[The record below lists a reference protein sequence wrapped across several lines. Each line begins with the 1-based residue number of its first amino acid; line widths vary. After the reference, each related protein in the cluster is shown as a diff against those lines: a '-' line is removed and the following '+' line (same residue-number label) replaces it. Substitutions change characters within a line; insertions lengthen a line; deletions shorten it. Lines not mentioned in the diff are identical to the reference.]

1 MSEPQRELPIARFLR
16 SVKTLGAGVVME
28 AAIYPLRKW
37 WGCRRFSARRTGAQP
52 WASPGS
58 ARSWEMRGRTLI
70 VACEQA
76 HVHLT
81 ALSPDIIRVR
91 LRPDGQFPPPF
102 SYALARDDEA
112 WPACEVS
119 AEETPDAVVLRTS
132 AVHVAIGK
140 RDAGIRFLATDGRTL
155 DADAAP
161 MSWAGERVALT
172 RALSA
177 DAHVYG
183 FGEKALPLD
192 KRGLRIELYNFD
204 CNGYGPGDDPLYMSI
219 PFYMMLREGVACGVF
234 FDNSYRAVAD
244 VGAARP
250 DTLRLEAEGGE
261 LRYYFFAGPAPADVL
276 RQYTDLTGRMEL
288 PPLWALGYHQNRWSY
303 YPDARVREIAREFRQ
318 RRIPCDA
325 IHLDIHYMDG
335 YRCFTWH
342 PERFPDPPG
351 LARHLHERGF
361 KVVGMVDP
369 GIKADRRYEVCRSG
383 LARDVFC
390 KYPDGTLFTGPVWPG
405 LCYFPDFSKPDA
417 RAWWG
422 EQYKALLDAGLDGFW
437 NDMNEPAIFGAG
449 PETMPDCVRFD
460 WDGQGADFR
469 QAHNVYG
476 MLMVRGSCEGLRRL
490 RPERRTLVISRSG
503 WAGLQRYGSHWT
515 GDNGSD
521 WPSMANVIP
530 MVLTLGLSGVA
541 FTGPDTGGFS
551 GSPSPELLVRWNQL
565 SVFTPF
571 FRNHTAVWTRDQE
584 PWVHGEP
591 YESLNRAAIELRYRM
606 LPYIY
611 TAFWQCSQTGLPM
624 MRPLFLAFPRDAATY
639 RLQDEFLFGDALL
652 VAPVLEQGAT
662 RRSVYLPAGQW
673 YDFWSGQAH
682 EGPATVEVDAPL
694 DRLPLFAR
702 AGSVIPNAPVMQ
714 YVGERVPDPLTL
726 HVFPGAGESLL
737 YEDEGDGWAHKHG
750 VYRLSRFTLEPTG
763 EGWALRWRH
772 EGAFLPPHSGVEV
785 VIHGL
790 GACPTVRVD
799 GRPVECAWE
808 GGVARVATGAF
819 AVCEVHAAM
828 GGDH

>member
-1 MSEPQRELPIARFLR
+1 MSERQRELPVVRLLR
-16 SVKTLGAGVVME
+16 SVRTLGAPVVAE

-37 WGCRRFSARRTGAQP
+37 WGCRRFGRRQRP
-52 WASPGS
+52 EYRWASPG
-58 ARSWEMRGRTLI
+58 AVRSWQAQGRTLTI
-70 VACEQA
+70 ACDNADLQ
-76 HVHLT
+76 LT
-81 ALSPDIIRVR
+81 ALAPDIVRVR
-91 LRPDGQFPPPF
+91 LRPDRQFPPPF
-102 SYALARDDEA
+102 SYALARGDEDWPPLAVSVQETDDAIAMSTGALTVEIRR
-112 WPACEVS
+112 
-119 AEETPDAVVLRTS
+119 TDA
-132 AVHVAIGK
+132 AV
-140 RDAGIRFLATDGRTL
+140 RFTAPDGRTL
-155 DADAAP
+155 DADAEP
-161 MSWAGERVALT
+161 MSWAGEKVALS
-172 RALSA
+172 RALPP

-192 KRGLRIELYNFD
+192 KRGYRVRLYNFD

-219 PFYMMLREGVACGVF
+219 PFYMVLRGGLACGVF
-234 FDNSYRAVAD
+234 LDNSYEATAD
-244 VGAARP
+244 VGASRADR
-250 DTLRLEAEGGE
+250 LRVEAEGGE

-288 PPLWALGYHQNRWSY
+288 PPLWAVGYHQNRWSY
-303 YPDARVREIAREFRQ
+303 YPDARVREIAREFRR

-342 PERFPDPPG
+342 PERFPDPSG
-351 LARHLHERGF
+351 LVRYLHERGF

-369 GIKADRRYEVCRSG
+369 GIKADHRYEVCRTG

-390 KYPDGTLFTGPVWPG
+390 KYPDGSLFKGPVWPG

-422 EQYKALLDAGLDGFW
+422 EQYKALLDVGLDGFW

-460 WDGQGADFR
+460 WDGRGADFR
-469 QAHNVYG
+469 EAHNVYG
-476 MLMVRGSCEGLRRL
+476 LLMVRGSCEGLRRL

-515 GDNGSD
+515 GDNRSD

-571 FRNHTAVWTRDQE
+571 FRNHTAVWTKDQE

-624 MRPLFLAFPRDAATY
+624 MRPLFLAFPNDPATY
-639 RLQDEFLFGDALL
+639 GMEDEFLFGDALL
-652 VAPVLEQGAT
+652 VAPVLEEGAAG
-662 RRSVYLPAGQW
+662 RRVYLPAGRW

-682 EGPATVEVDAPL
+682 EGPTTVAVDAPL

-702 AGSVIPNAPVMQ
+702 AGSVIPTWPVMQ
-714 YVGERVPDPLTL
+714 YVGERAPDPLTL
-726 HVFPGAGESLL
+726 HIFPGEGESLL
-737 YEDEGDGWAHKHG
+737 YEDEGEGWAHKQG
-750 VYRLSRFTLEPTG
+750 VFRLSRLVVERTG
-763 EGWALRWRH
+763 QGWTVRWHR
-772 EGAFLPPHSGVEV
+772 EGAFRPAYSSVEV

-790 GACPTVRVD
+790 AACPEVRVD
-799 GRPVECAWE
+799 GRAVECAWE
-808 GGVARVATGAF
+808 DGVARVAAGEF
-819 AVCEVHAAM
+819 AACEVAAPVR
-828 GGDH
+828 GEP